1 MSGPIPVPGILDIK
15 PYVGGRASAP
25 GAARV
30 FKLSSNETPLGPS
43 AKALAAYHAAAE
55 RLFFYPEGSSA
66 ILREAI
72 AEVEGLPAQQ
82 IVCGNGSDEFLHLLP
97 LIFCN
102 PGDEVLYSAHGF
114 AVYRIAAL
122 TASATPVVAPERACV
137 TDVDAMLARVSEK
150 TKIVFIANPNNP
162 TGTYIPASEVERL
175 HRGLPSQTLLVIDA
189 AYAEYVTASDYEC
202 GRALVEAAPNVV
214 MTRTFSK
221 IHGLAAL
228 RAGWMYAPPAI
239 IDIVNRVRAP
249 FNVSTPAQMAA
260 AAAIRDQEHVA
271 LARAHNARWLK
282 HLSLGL
288 RAIGLQVE
296 DSAANFVLV
305 HFPDRPGLTA
315 GDADAFLMKRGL
327 ILRRV
332 ADYGFPNSLRLTVG
346 TEEANGLV
354 LAALGEFMGGAP

>member
-25 GAARV
+25 GAPRV

-43 AKALAAYHAAAE
+43 GKALAAYHAAAE

-66 ILREAI
+66 HLREAI
-72 AEVEGLPAQQ
+72 AEVEKLPAAQ

-97 LIFCN
+97 LLYCN

-122 TASATPVVAPERACV
+122 TASAVPVVAPEPKRVA
-137 TDVDAMLARVSEK
+137 DVDQMLSRVSAK

-162 TGTYIPASEVERL
+162 TGTYIPASELVRL
-175 HRGLPSQTLLVIDA
+175 HRGLPQETLLVIDA
-189 AYAEYVTASDYEC
+189 AYAEYVMASDYAC
-202 GRALVEAAPNVV
+202 GRALVETAPNVV

-228 RAGWMYAPPAI
+228 RAGWMFAPPAI
-239 IDIVNRVRAP
+239 IDAVNRARAP

-260 AAAIRDQEHVA
+260 AAAIRDRTHME
-271 LARAHNARWLK
+271 LARAHNARWLAR
-282 HLSLGL
+282 LTEGL

-296 DSAANFVLV
+296 DSVANFVLV
-305 HFPDRPGLTA
+305 HFPGRPGLTA
-315 GDADAFLMKRGL
+315 EDADAFLMKRGL

-346 TEEANGLV
+346 TEEANDLV
-354 LAALGEFMGGAP
+354 LAALRDFMGGAT